1 MRTSASSAAIMAAF
15 LQGEALS
22 SPYRA
27 SLECTCLKGVS
38 LLHSLSFKIR
48 KEEPEDELEYN

>member
-1 MRTSASSAAIMAAF
+1 MAAF